1 MNILEKILRITNVSF
16 KNQNTLILDLSNKRS
31 VQIPLNEYPE
41 IAALTSEEREDF
53 EIIDGEYLSFIAI
66 DEIYHL
72 NDLIGIRKI
81 L

>member
-1 MNILEKILRITNVSF
+1 MNTLEKILHITNVSF
-16 KNQNTLILDLSNKRS
+16 KDKNTLILDLSNKRAI
-31 VQIPLNEYPE
+31 QIPLNEYPE
-41 IAALTSEEREDF
+41 ILVLTAEERKDF

-72 NDLIGIRKI
+72 NDLIGIQKT